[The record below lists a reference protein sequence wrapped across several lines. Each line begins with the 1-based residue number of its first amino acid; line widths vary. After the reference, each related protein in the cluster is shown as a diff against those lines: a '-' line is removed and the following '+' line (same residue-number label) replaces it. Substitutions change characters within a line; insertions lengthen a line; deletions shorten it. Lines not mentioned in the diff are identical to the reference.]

1 MIGLSILAISAAI
14 LAVQFKGMKSDFSM
28 YIILTSSIV
37 IIYYSLTRLTYI
49 VEMIKN
55 ISEYTNVDEE
65 YIQLLLKITGIT
77 YMTEFAANIC
87 ADCGYTSISEQ
98 IRLFGK
104 ILVMAIAVPIINNLV
119 EVIGEIYV

>member
-1 MIGLSILAISAAI
+1 MLFRS
-14 LAVQFKGMKSDFSM
+14 
-28 YIILTSSIV
+28 
-37 IIYYSLTRLTYI
+37 
-49 VEMIKN
+49 
-55 ISEYTNVDEE
+55 
-65 YIQLLLKITGIT
+65 
-77 YMTEFAANIC
+77 EFAANIC